1 MVCFGPVGAR
11 AAVPYV
17 VTRSTI
23 SGPAG
28 LSGVCGARAGA
39 NNPLVAVDP
48 SNPRRLVAT
57 YLLGSNG
64 AGVGAVVALSRDSGR
79 TWRRAA
85 LEGLTQC
92 EGGRADV
99 LSDPYLAYGRDEHV
113 YIDASGIG
121 ERSNPNADNVYLA
134 ASANGG
140 TSFRSAIEPVRGR
153 PSQRGAAKP
162 HFGASRLPD
171 SRV

>member
-11 AAVPYV
+11 AAVPHV

-64 AGVGAVVALSRDSGR
+64 AGVGAVVALSRDAGR

-121 ERSNPNADNVYLA
+121 ERSNPNLDFRCVYSTLLR
-134 ASANGG
+134 GG
-140 TSFRSAIEPVRGR
+140 RGQAGGKLKLSSR
-153 PSQRGAAKP
+153 PSHHGMVVV
-162 HFGASRLPD
+162 RLW
-171 SRV
+171 